1 MAVSP
6 KSVDLNLVRKL
17 SPLDTLSIDKIE
29 EVLDKSVLQKVPTGK
44 VLFQEG
50 DRDQW
55 TVYLLS
61 GEVELSSSKSSTKK
75 LTAGDAAALKPL
87 SDGVPRLFTA
97 TAKSQLSVLI
107 IDTQLF
113 KVIVDGASPGSIEVS
128 DMGEDEDEDDW
139 MSKFLQSS
147 AFIQL
152 PAANMQAV
160 LMKLQEVP
168 LTKGKMVIREGDTE
182 DQNYYIIK
190 QGSCIVSR
198 KDEASGKQKPLAVIG
213 TGIGFGEEALI
224 TGVARGA
231 TVSMKSDGV
240 VLKLFKDDFIELLV
254 KPILQMNTLKQIEEM
269 QGTEL
274 KIQFVDVRDKVE
286 HAANGLEGSIHTT
299 LRDIRDLIATL
310 DDDVHYVIY
319 SNTEHR
325 ASAGAF
331 LFIQQDLDASV
342 LRGGVGKPTQEQ
354 LDSVPEDVK
363 NATKAPKTVN
373 ASSSLTEMPSE
384 DRSELLSDD
393 DNDGDK
399 DIDYYKDKL
408 SKTQSALKKADEMIA
423 KLKQELLRTREIAQK
438 EAKIA
443 KNAVILLK
451 KAEAKLKEKG

>member
-6 KSVDLNLVRKL
+6 KSVDLNLIKKL

-29 EVLDKSVLQKVPTGK
+29 EVLDKSVLQKIPTGK
-44 VLFQEG
+44 ILFQEG

-61 GEVELSSSKSSTKK
+61 GEIELSSSVASTKK
-75 LTAGDAAALKPL
+75 IVAGESAALKAV
-87 SDGVPRLFTA
+87 SEGTPRIFTA
-97 TAKSQLSVLI
+97 TARTQLSVLI

-113 KVIVDGASPGSIEVS
+113 RVIVNGASPGSIEVS
-128 DMGEDEDEDDW
+128 DVGDDEDEDDW
-139 MSKFLQSS
+139 MSKFLQSN

-160 LMKLQEVP
+160 LMKLQEVQ
-168 LTKGKMVIREGDTE
+168 LSKGKMVIREGDTD

-198 KDEASGKQKPLAVIG
+198 KDEATGKQKPLAVIG

-224 TGVARGA
+224 TGIARGA

-254 KPILQMNTLKQIEEM
+254 KPILQMYTSKQIEELKD
-269 QGTEL
+269 TDL
-274 KIQFVDVRDKVE
+274 KIQFVDVRNKIE
-286 HAANGLEGSIHTT
+286 HAANGIEGSIHST
-299 LRDIRDLIATL
+299 LRDIRDLILKL
-310 DDDVHYVIY
+310 DDDIHYVIY

-325 ASAGAF
+325 ASAAAF
-331 LFIQQDLDASV
+331 LFIQQNLDASV
-342 LRGGVGKPTQEQ
+342 LKGGVGKPSQEQ
-354 LDSVPEDVK
+354 LDKVPEEIIHEVK
-363 NATKAPKTVN
+363 HQKSEFSVKELA
-373 ASSSLTEMPSE
+373 EMPIE
-384 DRSELLSDD
+384 DQAELSTDEDD
-393 DNDGDK
+393 SNN
-399 DIDYYKDKL
+399 DIDYYKKKL
-408 SKTQSALKKADEMIA
+408 SQVTEALKNSQAMVA
-423 KLKQELLRTREIAQK
+423 KLKQELLKTREIAQK

-451 KAEAKLKEKG
+451 KAEAKLKGQ